1 MMASMV
7 QSDRSKRA
15 PGLPGAA
22 PAARRGG
29 VPAWVPLALLFA
41 GLFFGVGALE
51 RDARSLGVAEIDTL
65 RYRLQEGT
73 QWVSPA
79 WRQELEEVLIDARGM
94 LVDEDE
100 SIERFRSRVLALS
113 FVAEVG
119 EPELLWPDGLS
130 LPLRM
135 HEPTACV
142 ATGEK
147 DYLPV
152 APGGEV
158 LGGFAAAPH
167 GAYGGWLPVIG
178 PVERGKVLWPGD
190 RLTSASDAAALA
202 VADSMWRFMEV
213 ADLRRLG
220 RIVIDATR
228 ERAPVFDRAPDSPTP
243 ETLPGGVVL
252 ELEDGRRVVFGRP
265 PEPVLPGELPVGLKW
280 RHVAAAL
287 RDAQAGDPWRLLD
300 VRFDEAVRLTRAEV
314 EEFAERGFISRALPS
329 GEGERPPR

>member
-7 QSDRSKRA
+7 QSDRPKRA
-15 PGLPGAA
+15 PRRGDDAS
-22 PAARRGG
+22 AARRGG

-51 RDARSLGVAEIDTL
+51 RDAQSLGVAEIDTL

-73 QWVSPA
+73 RWVSPA
-79 WRQELEEVLIDARGM
+79 WRMELEDVLIDARGM
-94 LVDEDE
+94 LVDERE
-100 SIERFRSRVLALS
+100 SIERFRSRVLELS

-119 EPELLWPDGLS
+119 DPELLWPDGLS

-135 HEPTACV
+135 HEPIACV
-142 ATGEK
+142 ATGIEEF
-147 DYLPV
+147 LPV

-158 LGGFAAAPH
+158 LGGYAVSPH
-167 GAYGGWLPVIG
+167 GAYGGWLPVVG
-178 PVERGKVLWPGD
+178 PVDHGIVLWPGD

-228 ERAPVFDRAPDSPTP
+228 ERAPVFDRAPDSATP

-265 PEPVLPGELPVGLKW
+265 PDPASPGELPVGLKW
-280 RHVAAAL
+280 RHVAEGM

-300 VRFDEAVRLTRAEV
+300 VRFDEAVRL
-314 EEFAERGFISRALPS
+314 SRA
-329 GEGERPPR
+329 R